1 MKNVFLKT
9 ALIAL
14 FTGLLLSSCVNDDFK
29 NPNTGFTTTELVPNK
44 TVQEIAT
51 ATNAT
56 VTQYTTDDIIE
67 AYVTSSD
74 ETGNFYNSISFQ
86 TIPGPADNPQ
96 PVGFSVPVNLKSFVK
111 GFTPGRKVYIKLNG
125 LYRAIVDG
133 SMQIGALYQPN
144 PTDTPKVGRLSETE
158 WQNYLF
164 ISATQVPENSFI
176 RTVTLAQAATDANLN
191 TLVEVNNVQ
200 FADGSLNRTYYDV
213 DSGGGATNHDIT
225 DVATGTT
232 KFFRVSS
239 YAAFAHYNVPSG
251 SGKIRGVMTR
261 YSTDYQFLARVVLK
275 EESWTLDNE
284 LPKKSDVFL
293 NNPRLDANPPIGGT
307 ALVYGGTMNEPFTSY
322 TTTNQQ
328 VFPKYINDA
337 VIGNRYWQLK
347 TFGGNKYVQMSSFGG
362 TPAVNKTAFIVP
374 VDFTAANT
382 LTFKTLS
389 GYDNGSPL
397 KVYYS
402 TDYIPGGDI
411 TAATLVNIT
420 SSFNIP
426 SGPSAAYASSFT
438 SSGAYPIPAGLTG
451 NGYFIFEY
459 NGNGSGGITTTLEL
473 DDIVIN

>member
-1 MKNVFLKT
+1 MKKVFLKT
-9 ALIAL
+9 ALVIAL

-29 NPNTGFTTTELVPNK
+29 NPNAGFTTTELVPNK
-44 TVQEIAT
+44 TVQEILAAT
-51 ATNAT
+51 SPT
-56 VTQYTTDDIIE
+56 VTQYTTEDIIE

-86 TIPGPADNPQ
+86 TIPGPLDNPQ

-164 ISATQVPENSFI
+164 ISATEVAENSFI

-191 TLVEVNNVQ
+191 TLVEIDHVQ
-200 FADGSLNRTYYDV
+200 FADTSINRTYYDV
-213 DSGGGATNHDIT
+213 DSGGGATNHDII
-225 DVATGTT
+225 DVSSGTT
-232 KFFRVSS
+232 KFFRVSK
-239 YAAFAHYNVPSG
+239 YAAFAHHNVPTG
-251 SGKIRGVMTR
+251 SGKIRGVMTK
-261 YSTDYQFLARVVLK
+261 YSTDYQFLARV
-275 EESWTLDNE
+275 EG
-284 LPKKSDVFL
+284 DVFL
-293 NNPRLDANPPIGGT
+293 NNPRLDANPPIGGS
-307 ALVYGGTMNEPFTSY
+307 ALVYAGTMNEPFTTY
-322 TTTNQQ
+322 TTNASLFT
-328 VFPKYINDA
+328 KYINDA
-337 VIGNRYWQLK
+337 VIGSRYWQIK
-347 TFGGNKYVQMSSFGG
+347 TFGGNKYIQMSSFGG

-420 SSFNIP
+420 SSFIIP
-426 SGPSAAYASSFT
+426 NGPSSGYATTFTSTGAYA
-438 SSGAYPIPAGLTG
+438 IPAGLTG

-459 NGNGSGGITTTLEL
+459 NGNGNGGITTTMEI